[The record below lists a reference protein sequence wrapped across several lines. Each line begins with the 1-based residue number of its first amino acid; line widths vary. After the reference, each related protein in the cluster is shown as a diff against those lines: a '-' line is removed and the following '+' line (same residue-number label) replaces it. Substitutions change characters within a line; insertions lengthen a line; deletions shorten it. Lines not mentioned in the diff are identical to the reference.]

1 MNRKDFLKAAL
12 FGSAAVCAACLG
24 ACSKD
29 EMQGPAVNLPSG
41 GLEIDLSLPENNAL
55 NSVGGSITRN
65 GIIVVHYEQ
74 DDFRALSVACTH
86 QGTPVIYNSGAKNLR
101 CPNHG
106 SIFTISGS
114 VTQGPASRGLM
125 VYPVSRMGNV
135 LKVG

>member
-41 GLEIDLSLPENNAL
+41 GLE
-55 NSVGGSITRN
+55 SITRN